1 MNNNQPLLVIWWPKA
16 LDQARAEEEGRVIRV
31 RYEVQSR
38 SGDKLHGGEEALNRL
53 PKDLPCLVLLKP
65 TEVGLFA
72 VVPPKLSGNKLKEA
86 LPFLVEPYLLNEP
99 EENHVSLWSGL
110 PDHAGGAKL
119 AAVLGKTR
127 ARSVVTVCNQHGL
140 KLAALSCETLRER
153 TGHEGAAWISGQDFI
168 VVDGI
173 DTPLLTPTEQPAVLK
188 VMLQRR
194 LQQVGAPTIQASA
207 ADYGWLGQQ
216 VDGALGD
223 NRIQAA
229 TRAPIEPLPRLLNKS
244 LLGADEL
251 RKMGM
256 RPMVNQ
262 LGARK
267 LIAPALTLLV
277 VAVLGLNAL
286 AFKAQRANA
295 AIEAQ
300 IAETYAQALPNT
312 PMVADPLLLIE
323 REKRSLNAGLDT
335 SSAQGVSALL
345 HEVGQAMD
353 LAPFNSMVDFAW
365 ADNTLSVRFN
375 ANVTEDQQGAALQ
388 KLKARRLEAKWLI
401 GAKSNLPVLQVK
413 KGPAQ

>member
-1 MNNNQPLLVIWWPKA
+1 MNNNQPVLVIWWPKA
-16 LDQARAEEEGRVIRV
+16 LDQTRAEEEGRVIRV

-38 SGDKLHGGEEALNRL
+38 NGDKLHGGEEALNRL
-53 PKDLPCLVLLKP
+53 PKDQPCLVLINP
-65 TEVGLFA
+65 TELGLFA
-72 VVPPKLSGNKLKEA
+72 VVPPKLSGSKLKEA
-86 LPFLVEPYLLNEP
+86 LPFLVEPYLLNDP
-99 EENHVSLWSGL
+99 EENHVSLWPGL
-110 PDHAGGAKL
+110 PGHESGAKL
-119 AAVLGKTR
+119 AAVVGKTR
-127 ARSVVTVCNQHGL
+127 ARAVVAACAQHGL

-153 TGHEGAAWISGQDFI
+153 TGNEGAAWLSGQDFML
-168 VVDGI
+168 VDGI

-194 LQQVGAPTIQASA
+194 LQQVGAPVIQASA
-207 ADYGWLGQQ
+207 NDYAWLSQQ
-216 VDGALGD
+216 VDGALGE
-223 NRIQAA
+223 NRIQATA
-229 TRAPIEPLPRLLNKS
+229 RTPIEPLPRLLNKS
-244 LLGADEL
+244 LLGIDEL

-256 RPMVNQ
+256 RPMANESG
-262 LGARK
+262 LRK
-267 LIAPALTLLV
+267 LRAPALVLVV
-277 VAVLGLNAL
+277 VAVVGLNVL

-300 IAETYAQALPNT
+300 IAESYAQALPNT

-335 SSAQGVSALL
+335 SNAQGASALL
-345 HEVGQAMD
+345 HEVGLAMD
-353 LAPFNSMVDFAW
+353 VAPFNSMVDFAW

-401 GAKSNLPVLQVK
+401 GAQSNLPVLQVK